1 MIKYC
6 LIDSAITD
14 DNSIPTGIRQWS
26 AAFSGEIL
34 QPNVIG
40 LPETL
45 NKFDII
51 HIKLSPINYPII
63 ESIRNS
69 LGFNSS
75 TKIML
80 SLDYASEDCSNIF
93 ENTDDL
99 KDCCENADFI
109 FATSHLSV
117 QFLEKTISKKV
128 YELYNPADFSKIE
141 RSSIFSKTIT
151 VLRKPSKNTALNNFF
166 IKFLFLLIKIFNP
179 KNLLKYKL
187 KIISCPENWNAEFQN
202 AISKSEFIFC
212 PDEKMNFGENLLYA
226 GAVGCKIFGTNNT
239 DIIRR
244 CFSLG
249 GSESWL
255 NHKNTLLWFLSST
268 DVTQFFLE
276 HASEKM
282 EYYNLYNSKKRLLN
296 ILKHEKLADDIE
308 CDFIQTDSARINYY
322 AEMRIISGPKAVNLE
337 PDDFAVVCLEKNGY
351 EYLPSFLKHYRSLG
365 AKHFFFI
372 DNDSDDETVSLLSAQ
387 TDVTVYQTSLKHR
400 KYESEI
406 RRVIV
411 DEHCKGAW
419 CMCVDIDELFDF
431 PYSNKISMKYLIE
444 YLRANDFTSI
454 VGYMLDMFSITENTN
469 GIYLEDTYTHYDISN
484 IKKADYYSAFQAFN
498 NFNIITNKNV
508 CLYYG
513 GVRQAYIGK
522 KAHGKFLLVKHP
534 LFFVDHYI
542 EPISM
547 PHFCNKTKVA
557 DISCV
562 LRHYKLTFSL
572 KEKINNGVAKDDYS
586 YMIKEQIDAYQHMTG
601 NANTLIGS
609 LNAQKYIGTDN
620 LIANNFIQ
628 VTDNYKSFVSHK
640 LQFPQ

>member
-1 MIKYC
+1 MLKYC
-6 LIDSAITD
+6 LIDSAITA

-40 LPETL
+40 ISAIL
-45 NKFDII
+45 NEFDII
-51 HIKLSPINYPII
+51 HIKLSPINYHII
-63 ESIRNS
+63 ESVRNS
-69 LGFNSS
+69 LGLNST

-80 SLDYASEDCSNIF
+80 SLEYASEDCSNIF
-93 ENTDDL
+93 ENTDAL
-99 KDCCENADFI
+99 RSCCEKADLI
-109 FATSHLSV
+109 FATSYLSV
-117 QFLEKTISKKV
+117 KFLEKSTSKKV
-128 YELYNPADFSKIE
+128 YELYNPADFSKIK
-141 RSSIFSKTIT
+141 RLSIFNKTIT
-151 VLRKPSKNTALNNFF
+151 VLRNPSKNTTLNNFT
-166 IKFLFLLIKIFNP
+166 IRLLFLLLKIFNP
-179 KNLLKYKL
+179 KHLLKYKI
-187 KIISCPENWNAEFQN
+187 KIISRPENWSAEFHHT
-202 AISKSEFIFC
+202 ISKSEFIFC
-212 PDEKMNFGENLLYA
+212 PDEKNNHGEDLLHA

-239 DIIRR
+239 DVIRR
-244 CFSLG
+244 CFSLA
-249 GSESWL
+249 GSESWINL
-255 NHKNTLLWFLSST
+255 KNTLLWFLSSM
-268 DVTQFFLE
+268 DATQFFLE

-296 ILKHEKLADDIE
+296 ILKHEKLVGDVE
-308 CDFIQTDSARINYY
+308 NKFTQTDNARVNYY
-322 AEMRIISGPKAVNLE
+322 AEMRIISGPKSVNLK
-337 PDDFAVVCLEKNGY
+337 PDDFAVVCLEKNGH

-387 TDVTVYQTSLKHR
+387 TDVTIYQTSLKHR

-431 PYSNKISMKYLIE
+431 PYSNKISMKNFIE
-444 YLRANDFTSI
+444 YLRANGFTSI
-454 VGYMLDMFSITENTN
+454 VGYMLDMFSITEKAS
-469 GIYLEDTYTHYDISN
+469 GIYLEDIYTHYDISN
-484 IKKADYYSAFQAFN
+484 IEKSDYYSAFQAFN

-522 KAHGKFLLVKHP
+522 KAQSQFLLVKHP

-586 YMIKEQIDAYQHMTG
+586 YMIKEQIDAYKYMTG

-609 LNAQKYIGTDN
+609 SNAQKYIGADD

-628 VTDNYKSFVSHK
+628 VTENYESFVSHK
-640 LQFPQ
+640 LQDHQ

>member
-1 MIKYC
+1 MLKYC
-6 LIDSAITD
+6 LIDSAITTD
-14 DNSIPTGIRQWS
+14 ARVPTGIRQWS

-34 QPNVIG
+34 QPNVIEAPRI
-40 LPETL
+40 LKE
-45 NKFDII
+45 FDIV
-51 HIKLSPINYPII
+51 HIKLSPINYPIVKR
-63 ESIRNS
+63 IRDY
-69 LGFNSS
+69 LGSNSS
-75 TKIML
+75 TKIIL
-80 SLDYASEDCSNIF
+80 SLDYASEDCANIF

-99 KDCCENADFI
+99 RSCCEKADLI

-117 QFLEKTISKKV
+117 KFLEKATSKEV
-128 YELYNPADFSKIE
+128 YELYNPVDFTKIK
-141 RSSIFSKTIT
+141 RLPIFNKTIT
-151 VLRKPSKNTALNNFF
+151 VLRTPSKNTALNNFT
-166 IKFLFLLIKIFNP
+166 IRILFLLLKIFNP
-179 KNLLKYKL
+179 KSLLKYKI
-187 KIISCPENWNAEFQN
+187 KIIPRPEKWSAEFQH

-212 PDEKMNFGENLLYA
+212 PDEKNNHGEDLIYA
-226 GAVGCKIFGTNNT
+226 GAAGCKIFGTNKT
-239 DIIRR
+239 DVIRR
-244 CFSLG
+244 CFSLA
-249 GSESWL
+249 GSNSWL
-255 NHKNTLLWFLSST
+255 NLKNTLLWFLSSADAT
-268 DVTQFFLE
+268 RFFLE

-282 EYYNLYNSKKRLLN
+282 EYFNLYNSKKRLLN
-296 ILKHEKLADDIE
+296 ILKHEKLINSKE
-308 CDFIQTDSARINYY
+308 CSPSQIDNARINYY
-322 AEMRIISGPKAVNLE
+322 TEMRIISGPKDVSLK

-387 TDVTVYQTSLKHR
+387 ADVTVYQTSLKHR

-431 PYSNKISMKYLIE
+431 PYSNKISMRNFIE
-444 YLRANDFTSI
+444 YLRINGFTSI
-454 VGYMLDMFSITENTN
+454 VGYMLDMFSITDNTN
-469 GIYLEDTYTHYDISN
+469 SIYLEDIYTHYDISN
-484 IKKADYYSAFQAFN
+484 IQKADYYSAFQAFN
-498 NFNIITNKNV
+498 NFNIITNKNI

-522 KAHGKFLLVKHP
+522 KAQSQFLLVKHP

-586 YMIKEQIDAYQHMTG
+586 YMIKEQIDAYKYMTG

-609 LNAQKYIGTDN
+609 LNAQKYIGADN
-620 LIANNFIQ
+620 LIDNNFIQ
-628 VTDNYKSFVSHK
+628 VTDNYESFVSHK
-640 LQFPQ
+640 LQYPQ